1 MLITMLD
8 KSGRPKAEIS
18 PDDNSTQ
25 TKEIQGDNVL
35 ALSFTH
41 HDHITLD
48 VDDRVDYLGE
58 RYWLCEKYR
67 PRQKSTREWAYDIKL
82 YGVESLLRNILVIKM
97 VDGEDEPVFTLT
109 APPREHVAMIVRCL
123 NEGMGDI
130 TDWKAGRVD
139 GTGNIVI
146 DYFGKYCDEALKE
159 IAEKTGTEWWVDG
172 QTVNICRCEHGEPVT
187 LGHDKGLLGIE
198 PDRADN
204 IKFYIRLYPVGSSRN
219 IDPEKYGHSRLQ
231 LPDGRKYVEVNAD
244 KYGRVDHYEES
255 AFEEIYP
262 RRVGVVSSVR
272 SEEKTGEDGNPF
284 TVYYFKD
291 DGMTFDPNEYE
302 LPGRVKRVSFQEG
315 SELGGLGTE
324 EDGTYFFEV
333 NFDSMTREFEI
344 ITIWPYKDSAQQ
356 LPGGNMVPKP
366 GDEYILW
373 NLRMPDEY
381 YGLAE
386 KEFLEAVEKYN
397 EEHGLDITVFKSPTD
412 HVWIED
418 NEVEL
423 SIGRRVRL
431 ESGEYFPEDGFRES
445 RITKITRK
453 VNLPSSMEI
462 EIGDTLGRS
471 ARQKFTDDIN
481 DARSY
486 ARSMSESVAMPD
498 IIRMGDKTTP
508 TDNNLFSARRTLD
521 EALSRK
527 RPDQAHGLKSFLDGV
542 EVGDFATGIK
552 GARVT
557 TAGDGEVES
566 LKVRKGASVGTDLAV
581 GRKVTVG
588 NYVPGV
594 SGGVFYVDENGE
606 AHIETGQMTV
616 NGKLRVKEIE
626 VQQQTWV
633 GGAQILSPAG
643 MVCEKVEPRVDG
655 QGAVTGWKCLFRT
668 QAPDGR
674 KVWNQFRV
682 GDLARCE
689 TFNLVDD
696 DGYLTN
702 RYYWRM
708 VTEVGYETDAEGT
721 QWGYI
726 LLSNVEGNYDPKSA
740 GAGGV
745 PLPGD
750 SIVTMGVAG
759 SLGDG
764 NDDRR
769 SLVILSSCGEGSPYI
784 YQFKGINS
792 FSLPASKL
800 KTRISPG
807 GNLFTGR
814 FLVEAGG
821 RDPEDITDIIDR
833 QKPYS
838 LRPSAR
844 SVLVFHHE
852 DADTGET
859 FPSFSPAA
867 FTCGLFRSSG
877 TGEVTKVGWGSLPPG
892 MEVRATVR
900 RHDAGAGASVDDPAY
915 AYHGEAIHP
924 EEDMRSVTFSLLI
937 DGHTADEAAVSVQTD
952 ATALDSEYR
961 ASLGVTEKAIEAQAS
976 KTNLL
981 ERQTASLRVTASN
994 ITSKVG
1000 RISAN
1005 LVRTT
1010 PGMWDNPSR
1019 SFDIEDGEGGFS
1031 AQQATDLESVWQTFR
1046 CPVDTSR
1053 FKPSTDYTL
1062 SLDATFQTE
1071 DEESAVT
1078 QGKMVFRA
1086 SVSDAT
1092 QQVFLCPW
1100 AAPDI
1105 KEYTP
1110 GEETPLRFLLRTPA
1124 TLPAQKMFL
1133 QFIIR
1138 DWDDRTEP
1146 VGLSFLRIKLEEG
1159 TVATPW
1165 VPADKD
1171 LESIIDQQ
1179 AGQIALSV
1187 KVDGEERAGLT
1198 LDREEGVTLQ
1208 ADKVRIKNGDLLAAL
1223 FTNGILNA
1231 DLVEVNRL
1239 ATKADGKTRV
1249 TIGEFNDAF
1258 IRFYHDDGVTLALK
1272 LGLDYVSLEEGAT
1285 VTPSLSPA
1293 ADKAGDGD
1301 TARAAV
1307 QDATVIPIFRKG
1319 KPAVAQ
1325 VFDEEGVLTWV
1336 LFLDG
1341 PVTPDTQPYSWR
1353 TYSLVRETAANQ
1365 AAIRRRDTLKAE
1377 EYWQFKVRDG
1387 VSGDYTQYRNKLFTR
1402 KMSDTDFTAAAY
1414 YYAPDGR
1421 YFFPAPELQPA
1432 TVTNPQEVWTRRYHD
1447 VKSGVLS
1454 STGSITLE
1462 N

>member
-204 IKFYIRLYPVGSSRN
+204 IKFYTRLYPVGSSRN

-655 QGAVTGWKCLFRT
+655 QGAV
-668 QAPDGR
+668 
-674 KVWNQFRV
+674 
-682 GDLARCE
+682 
-689 TFNLVDD
+689 
-696 DGYLTN
+696 
-702 RYYWRM
+702 
-708 VTEVGYETDAEGT
+708 
-721 QWGYI
+721 
-726 LLSNVEGNYDPKSA
+726 
-740 GAGGV
+740 
-745 PLPGD
+745 
-750 SIVTMGVAG
+750 
-759 SLGDG
+759 
-764 NDDRR
+764 
-769 SLVILSSCGEGSPYI
+769 
-784 YQFKGINS
+784 
-792 FSLPASKL
+792 
-800 KTRISPG
+800 
-807 GNLFTGR
+807 
-814 FLVEAGG
+814 
-821 RDPEDITDIIDR
+821 
-833 QKPYS
+833 
-838 LRPSAR
+838 
-844 SVLVFHHE
+844 
-852 DADTGET
+852 
-859 FPSFSPAA
+859 
-867 FTCGLFRSSG
+867 
-877 TGEVTKVGWGSLPPG
+877 
-892 MEVRATVR
+892 
-900 RHDAGAGASVDDPAY
+900 
-915 AYHGEAIHP
+915 
-924 EEDMRSVTFSLLI
+924 
-937 DGHTADEAAVSVQTD
+937 
-952 ATALDSEYR
+952 
-961 ASLGVTEKAIEAQAS
+961 
-976 KTNLL
+976 
-981 ERQTASLRVTASN
+981 
-994 ITSKVG
+994 
-1000 RISAN
+1000 
-1005 LVRTT
+1005 
-1010 PGMWDNPSR
+1010 
-1019 SFDIEDGEGGFS
+1019 
-1031 AQQATDLESVWQTFR
+1031 WQTFR

>member
-8 KSGRPKAEIS
+8 KSGGPKAEIS

-41 HDHITLD
+41 HDHVVLD

-67 PRQKSTREWAYDIKL
+67 PRQKSTREWVYDIKL

-109 APPREHVAMIVRCL
+109 APPREHVAMIVRCM
-123 NEGMGDI
+123 NEGMGNI
-130 TDWKAGRVD
+130 TDWKVGRVD

-172 QTVNICRCEHGEPVT
+172 QTVNICRCEHGEPVA
-187 LGHDKGLLGIE
+187 LGYDKGLLGIE

-204 IKFYIRLYPVGSSRN
+204 VKFYTRLYPVGSSRN

-333 NFDSMTREFEI
+333 NFDSNTREFEI

-356 LPGGNMVPKP
+356 LPGGNLVPKP

-381 YGLAE
+381 YDLAE

-453 VNLPSSMEI
+453 VNLPSSMDI

-527 RPDQAHGLKSFLDGV
+527 RPDQAHGLKSFLDGM

-557 TAGDGEVES
+557 AAGDGEVES

-594 SGGVFYVDENGE
+594 SGGVFYVDEDGE

-626 VQQQTWV
+626 VQQRTWV

-643 MVCEKVEPRVDG
+643 MVCEKVEPRVDS

-708 VTEVGYETDAEGT
+708 VTETGYQTDTEGT

-745 PLPGD
+745 PIPGD
-750 SIVTMGVAG
+750 SIVTMGAAG
-759 SLGDG
+759 PLGDG

-769 SLVILSSCGEGSPYI
+769 NLVILSSCGEGSPYI
-784 YQFKGINS
+784 YQFEGINS

-814 FLVEAGG
+814 FLVEAEG

-838 LRPSAR
+838 LRPSVR

-867 FTCGLFRSSG
+867 FTCGLFKSSG
-877 TGEVTKVGWGSLPPG
+877 TGETTKVGWGSLPPG

-900 RHDAGAGASVDDPAY
+900 RHDAEAGASVDDPAY
-915 AYHGEAIHP
+915 AYHGEVIHP

-937 DGHTADEAAVSVQTD
+937 DGHTADEAAVSIQTD
-952 ATALDSEYR
+952 ATALASEYR
-961 ASLGVTEKAIEAQAS
+961 ASLEVTEKAIEAQAT
-976 KTNLL
+976 KTNIL
-981 ERQTASLRVTASN
+981 EQQTASLRVTASN
-994 ITSKVG
+994 ISSKVG

-1005 LVRTT
+1005 LIRTT
-1010 PGMWDNPSR
+1010 PGMWDNPSQ
-1019 SFDIEDGEGGFS
+1019 SFSVEDGEGGFH
-1031 AQQATDLESVWQTFR
+1031 AEQASDLESVWQTFR
-1046 CPVDTSR
+1046 CPMDTSR

-1062 SLDATFQTE
+1062 SLDACFQTE
-1071 DEESAVT
+1071 DEESVVS
-1078 QGKMVFRA
+1078 QGKMAFRA

-1100 AAPDI
+1100 AVPDVTT
-1105 KEYTP
+1105 YTP
-1110 GEETPLRFLLRTPA
+1110 GEETPLRFHLRTPA
-1124 TLPAQKMFL
+1124 VLPTQKMFL

-1146 VGLSFLRIKLEEG
+1146 IGLSFLRIKLEEG

-1187 KVDGEERAGLT
+1187 KVDGEERAGMT
-1198 LDREEGVTLQ
+1198 LDQEEGITLQ

-1231 DLVEVNRL
+1231 DLIEVNRL

-1285 VTPSLSPA
+1285 VTPSLSPS
-1293 ADKAGDGD
+1293 ADEAGDGD

-1432 TVTNPQEVWTRRYHD
+1432 TVTNPQEVWIRRYHD

-1454 STGSITLE
+1454 SIGSITLE

>member
-41 HDHITLD
+41 HDHVGLD

-109 APPREHVAMIVRCL
+109 APPREHVAMIVRCM

-130 TDWKAGRVD
+130 TDWKVGRVD
-139 GTGNIVI
+139 GTGNIAI

-172 QTVNICRCEHGEPVT
+172 QTVNICRCEHGAPVT
-187 LGHDKGLLGIE
+187 LGYDKGLLGIE

-204 IKFYIRLYPVGSSRN
+204 VKFYTRLYPVGSIRN

-302 LPGRVKRVSFQEG
+302 LPGQVKRVSFQEG

-333 NFDSMTREFEI
+333 NFDSKTREFEI

-356 LPGGNMVPKP
+356 LPGGNLVPKP

-381 YGLAE
+381 YDLAE

-453 VNLPSSMEI
+453 VNLPSSMDI

-471 ARQKFTDDIN
+471 ARQKFTDDIK

-486 ARSMSESVAMPD
+486 ARSMSESVTMPD

-566 LKVRKGASVGTDLAV
+566 LKVRKGASLGTDLAV

-655 QGAVTGWKCLFRT
+655 QGAVNGWKCLFRT

-674 KVWNQFRV
+674 RVRNQFRV

-708 VTEVGYETDAEGT
+708 VTEAGYETDAEGT

-726 LLSNVEGNYDPKSA
+726 LLSNVEGNYDPKSV
-740 GAGGV
+740 GAGSV

-838 LRPSAR
+838 LRPSVR

-867 FTCGLFRSSG
+867 FTCGLFKSSG
-877 TGEVTKVGWGSLPPG
+877 TGETTKVGWGSLPPG

-900 RHDAGAGASVDDPAY
+900 RHDAEAGASVDDPAY
-915 AYHGEAIHP
+915 TYHGEVIYP

-961 ASLGVTEKAIEAQAS
+961 ASLGVTEKAIEAQAT
-976 KTNLL
+976 KTNIL
-981 ERQTASLRVTASN
+981 EQQTASLRVTASN

-1005 LVRTT
+1005 LIRTT
-1010 PGMWDNPSR
+1010 PGMWDNPSQ
-1019 SFDIEDGEGGFS
+1019 SFRVDDGEGGFS
-1031 AQQATDLESVWQTFR
+1031 AQQAADLDSVWQTFR
-1046 CPVDTSR
+1046 CPMDTSR
-1053 FKPSTDYTL
+1053 FKPSTDYIL
-1062 SLDATFQTE
+1062 SLDASFQTE
-1071 DEESAVT
+1071 DEESVVS
-1078 QGKMVFRA
+1078 QGKMAFRA

-1100 AAPDI
+1100 AVPDVTT
-1105 KEYTP
+1105 YTP
-1110 GEETPLRFLLRTPA
+1110 GEETPLRFRLRTPA
-1124 TLPAQKMFL
+1124 VLPTRKMFL

-1138 DWDDRTEP
+1138 DWEDRTEP
-1146 VGLSFLRIKLEEG
+1146 LDLSFLRIKLEEG

-1187 KVDGEERAGLT
+1187 KVDGEERAGVT
-1198 LDREEGVTLQ
+1198 LDQEEGITLQ

-1223 FTNGILNA
+1223 FINGILNA
-1231 DLVEVNRL
+1231 DLIEVNRL

-1249 TIGEFNDAF
+1249 TIGEFNDPF

-1293 ADKAGDGD
+1293 ADEAGDGD

-1421 YFFPAPELQPA
+1421 YFFPAPELRPA
-1432 TVTNPQEVWTRRYHD
+1432 TVTNPQEVWIRRYHD

>member
-1 MLITMLD
+1 MLITIFD
-8 KSGRPKAEIS
+8 KSGSPKAEIS
-18 PDDNSTQ
+18 PGDNSTQ
-25 TKEIQGDNVL
+25 TKEIHGDNVL
-35 ALSFTH
+35 ALSFIH
-41 HDHITLD
+41 HDHIGLD
-48 VDDRVDYLGE
+48 VDDQVDYLGE

-67 PRQKSTREWAYDIKL
+67 PRQKSAREWVYDIKL

-109 APPREHVAMIVRCL
+109 APPREHVAMIVRCM
-123 NEGMGDI
+123 NEGMGNI
-130 TDWKAGRVD
+130 SDWKVGRVE

-159 IAEKTGTEWWVDG
+159 IADKTGTEWWVEG
-172 QTVNICRCEHGEPVT
+172 QTVNLCRCEHGEPVV
-187 LGHDKGLLGIE
+187 LGYDKGLLGIE

-204 IKFYIRLYPVGSSRN
+204 VKFYTRLYPVGSSRN
-219 IDPEKYGHSRLQ
+219 IDPEKYGRSRLQ

-255 AFEEIYP
+255 AFGDIYP
-262 RRVGVVSSVR
+262 RRVGVVSAVR
-272 SEEKTGEDGNPF
+272 YEERTGEDGNPF
-284 TVYYFKD
+284 TTYYFKD
-291 DGMTFDPNEYE
+291 DSMGFDPNEYE
-302 LPGRVKRVSFQEG
+302 LPGQVKRVSFQEG

-333 NFDSMTREFEI
+333 NFDSKTREFEI

-356 LPGGNMVPKP
+356 LPGGNLVPKP
-366 GDEYILW
+366 GNEYILW

-386 KEFLEAVEKYN
+386 KEFLEAVEQYN
-397 EEHGLDITVFKSPTD
+397 EEHGLDITVFKSSTD
-412 HVWIED
+412 HTWIED
-418 NEVEL
+418 NGVEL

-498 IIRMGDKTTP
+498 IIRMGDKTIP

-527 RPDQAHGLKSFLDGV
+527 RPDQAYGLKRFLDGV

-557 TAGDGEVES
+557 AAGDGEVES
-566 LKVRKGASVGTDLAV
+566 LKVRKEARVGTDLAV

-588 NYVPGV
+588 NYIPGV
-594 SGGVFYVDENGE
+594 SGGVFYIDENGE

-643 MVCEKVEPRVDG
+643 MVCEKVEPRVNG

-708 VTEVGYETDAEGT
+708 VTEVGYETDAEGAR
-721 QWGYI
+721 WGYI
-726 LLSNVEGNYDPKSA
+726 LLSNVEGNYDPESV

-814 FLVEAGG
+814 FIVEAEG
-821 RDPEDITDIIDR
+821 RDLEEITGIIDR
-833 QKPYS
+833 MKPYS
-838 LRPSAR
+838 LHPSVR

-852 DADTGET
+852 DAETGET
-859 FPSFSPAA
+859 FPSFSPVA
-867 FTCGLFRSSG
+867 FTCGLFKSSG
-877 TGEVTKVGWGSLPPG
+877 TGETAKVGWGSLPPG

-900 RHDAGAGASVDDPAY
+900 RHDAASGVLVDDPAY
-915 AYHGEAIHP
+915 TYRGEVIHP
-924 EEDMRSVTFSLLI
+924 EEDMRSVTFTLLI
-937 DGHTADEAAVSVQTD
+937 DGHTADETAVSVQTD
-952 ATALDSEYR
+952 ATALASEYR
-961 ASLGVTEKAIEAQAS
+961 ASLEVTEKAIEAQAT

-981 ERQTASLRVTASN
+981 EQQTASLRVTASN
-994 ITSKVG
+994 ISSKVG

-1005 LVRTT
+1005 LIRTT
-1010 PGMWDNPSR
+1010 PGMWDNPSQ
-1019 SFDIEDGEGGFS
+1019 SFRVNDEEGGFS
-1031 AQQATDLESVWQTFR
+1031 AEEGADLDSVWQTFR
-1046 CPVDTSR
+1046 CPIDTSR

-1062 SLDATFQTE
+1062 SLDARFQTE
-1071 DEESAVT
+1071 DEESEVS
-1078 QGKMVFRA
+1078 QGKMAFRA
-1086 SVSDAT
+1086 SVSDVT
-1092 QQVFLCPW
+1092 QKEFLCPW
-1100 AAPDI
+1100 AVPDVAA
-1105 KEYTP
+1105 YTP
-1110 GEETPLRFLLRTPA
+1110 GEETPLRFRLRTPA
-1124 TLPAQKMFL
+1124 VLPTQRMYL

-1146 VGLSFLRIKLEEG
+1146 IGLSFLRIKLEEG
-1159 TVATPW
+1159 TVGTPW

-1187 KVDGEERAGLT
+1187 KVDGKERAGVT
-1198 LDREEGVTLQ
+1198 LDEEEGITLQ

-1223 FTNGILNA
+1223 FKNGILNA
-1231 DLVEVNRL
+1231 NLIEVNRL
-1239 ATKADGKTRV
+1239 ATKAGGKTRV
-1249 TIGEFNDAF
+1249 TIGEFDDAF

-1272 LGLDYVSLEEGAT
+1272 LGLDYVSLEE
-1285 VTPSLSPA
+1285 
-1293 ADKAGDGD
+1293 
-1301 TARAAV
+1301 
-1307 QDATVIPIFRKG
+1307 DATLKPLSAATMDAGVSQQDSTLTPIFKQG

-1353 TYSLVRETAANQ
+1353 TYSLVRETASNQ
-1365 AAIRRRDTLKAE
+1365 GAIRLNQSLRAQE
-1377 EYWQFKVRDG
+1377 CWQFKVRAG
-1387 VSGDYTQYRNKLFTR
+1387 VSGDYTRYGDKFFVR
-1402 KMSDTDFTAAAY
+1402 KMSDADFTSASSY
-1414 YYAPDGR
+1414 YLPDGR
-1421 YFFPAPELQPA
+1421 YFFPSPELRP
-1432 TVTNPQEVWTRRYHD
+1432 TTIDNPQTVWIRRYHD
-1447 VKSGVLS
+1447 IEAGAIKASGHIIL
-1454 STGSITLE
+1454 TD
-1462 N
+1462 

>member
-172 QTVNICRCEHGEPVT
+172 QTVNICRCEHGDPVT
-187 LGHDKGLLGIE
+187 LGYDKGLLGIE

-204 IKFYIRLYPVGSSRN
+204 VKFYTRLYPVGSSRN

-291 DGMTFDPNEYE
+291 DGMAFDPNEYE
-302 LPGRVKRVSFQEG
+302 LPRQVKRVSFQEG

-333 NFDSMTREFEI
+333 NFDSKTREFEI

-356 LPGGNMVPKP
+356 LPGGNLVPKP

-381 YGLAE
+381 YDLAE

-453 VNLPSSMEI
+453 VNLPSSMDI

-486 ARSMSESVAMPD
+486 ARSMSESVTMPD

-655 QGAVTGWKCLFRT
+655 QGAVNGWKCLFRT

-674 KVWNQFRV
+674 KVWNQFLV

-721 QWGYI
+721 QWGYV
-726 LLSNVEGNYDPKSA
+726 LLSNVEGNYDPKSV
-740 GAGGV
+740 GAGSV

-769 SLVILSSCGEGSPYI
+769 NLVILSSCGEGSPYI

-814 FLVEAGG
+814 FLVEAEG

-838 LRPSAR
+838 LRPSVR

-867 FTCGLFRSSG
+867 FTCGLFKSSG
-877 TGEVTKVGWGSLPPG
+877 TGEITKVGWGSLPPG

-900 RHDAGAGASVDDPAY
+900 RHDAEAGASVDGPAY
-915 AYHGEAIHP
+915 AYHGEVIHP
-924 EEDMRSVTFSLLI
+924 EEDMRSVTFSLLV

-952 ATALDSEYR
+952 ATALASEYR
-961 ASLGVTEKAIEAQAS
+961 ASLEVTEKAIEAQAT
-976 KTNLL
+976 KTNIL
-981 ERQTASLRVTASN
+981 EQQTASLRVTASN
-994 ITSKVG
+994 ISSKVG

-1005 LVRTT
+1005 LIRTA
-1010 PGMWDNPSR
+1010 PGMWDNPSQ
-1019 SFDIEDGEGGFS
+1019 SFSVEDGEGGFH
-1031 AQQATDLESVWQTFR
+1031 AEQASDLESVWQTFR
-1046 CPVDTSR
+1046 CPMDTSR
-1053 FKPSTDYTL
+1053 FKPSTDYIL
-1062 SLDATFQTE
+1062 SLDACFQTE
-1071 DEESAVT
+1071 DEESVVS
-1078 QGKMVFRA
+1078 QGKMAFRA

-1100 AAPDI
+1100 AVPDVTA
-1105 KEYTP
+1105 YTP
-1110 GEETPLRFLLRTPA
+1110 GEETPLRFRLRTPA
-1124 TLPAQKMFL
+1124 VLPTPKMFL

-1146 VGLSFLRIKLEEG
+1146 MGLSFLRIKLEEG

-1165 VPADKD
+1165 VAADKD

-1187 KVDGEERAGLT
+1187 KVDGEERAGMT
-1198 LDREEGVTLQ
+1198 LDQEEGITLQ

-1231 DLVEVNRL
+1231 DLIEVNRL

-1285 VTPSLSPA
+1285 VTPSLSPS
-1293 ADKAGDGD
+1293 ADEAGDGD

-1307 QDATVIPIFRKG
+1307 QDATVVPIFKKG

-1353 TYSLVRETAANQ
+1353 TYSLVRETTANQ

-1387 VSGDYTQYRNKLFTR
+1387 VSGDYTQYRNRLFMR

-1432 TVTNPQEVWTRRYHD
+1432 TVTNPQEVWIRRYHD